1 MNNKA
6 IRNRKLSTVD
16 NNALVGVAG
25 ELVIIPEE
33 KTISVHDGVNPG
45 GTRLS
50 IEDQNFTSAHKH
62 PDATQSSSGF
72 MSAVDKTKLDG
83 LSSQNLPPA
92 ASQNTPNTLVRRDA
106 NGDFSAGMITANLT
120 GDVTGSATS
129 ISGNLTGDVNST
141 GMTTSLSLTG
151 VSAGT
156 YGSST
161 QVSRITVDTKGRI
174 TSAQNVS
181 ISNIGASGPAGGDLS
196 GTYPNPTVA
205 TVGGVTSAQIST
217 SVTDTIN
224 ATNSGTALTI
234 AKRDSNGKINS
245 GLTLVGDSSDTLV
258 TKSYVDALGTGG
270 SFSRVVMFRISSGV
284 QQISTDGG
292 STWSSSGATS
302 FTLPSD
308 CKRILAYILAAGG
321 GGRHYN
327 TSWNTAGTNYY
338 AVSHSSGTYR
348 QYMPGNSGQFILG
361 EYQVRPSTTL
371 TITVGTSGAAGVS
384 GGADATSGGDSSIS
398 GVINFDGSTMTVT
411 ALGGRG
417 GLNLS
422 DLGTYSPYINSAT
435 NNQEEYYGGLTRG
448 NTIFYGNGRG
458 YLNKQ
463 GASGEG
469 QEVFGGCAG
478 GTLDSYVSSVSGGNS
493 YTSYRLYNTPRG
505 NESSTFGFGRG
516 GYFGTK
522 FDRTPSII
530 NSPGA
535 GGGGCGARI
544 DDSTLAVIAAPQ
556 GGGNGLIKIYY

>member
-308 CKRILAYILAAGG
+308 CKRILAYILAGG
-321 GGRHYN
+321 GGGQNYN
-327 TSWNTAGTNYY
+327 ATNAGYSY
-338 AVSHSSGTYR
+338 SVSHSSGTYY
-348 QYMPGNSGQFILG
+348 QYLPGNSGQFILG

-371 TITVGTSGAAGVS
+371 TVTVGVGGSAGVYN
-384 GGADATSGGDSSIS
+384 GAGATSGGNSSIS
-398 GVINFDGSTMTVT
+398 GVINFDGNTMTVT
-411 ALGGRG
+411 ALGGQYG
-417 GLNLS
+417 QNTQSLA
-422 DLGTYSPYINSAT
+422 DLGTGNPYINT
-435 NNQEEYYGGLTRG
+435 NLITQEEYYGGLTRG
-448 NTIFYGNGRG
+448 NTVFYGNGRG
-458 YLNKQ
+458 YMNKQ
-463 GASGEG
+463 GNTGEG
-469 QEVFGGCAG
+469 QEVFGGCPG
-478 GTLDSYVSSVSGGNS
+478 GTYESYISYVSGGNS
-493 YTSYRLYNTPRG
+493 YTAYRLYNTPRG

-522 FDRTPSII
+522 FDFTPSII
-530 NSPGA
+530 YSPGA
-535 GGGGCGARI
+535 GGGGCGARYN
-544 DDSTLAVIAAPQ
+544 SSYNVIAAPQ